1 MQLSNMD
8 LDSHT
13 TRPGS
18 SFDGRVEYVR
28 ALRERHVPQG
38 AADETDEAMED
49 ENDDHGNT
57 EIPSL
62 SHAESVTGIVDFLK
76 MDHIGCLQRGELW
89 DANAIQNTIL
99 DFLYKML
106 EKLTDQLP
114 LQGVSARLQPYLGM
128 SMNVQRTRIDG
139 KRRTDINGS
148 SNSMDDAEICFS
160 LDEGCMAQLAF
171 KTGVR
176 TFGAIEDC
184 KEE

>member
-89 DANAIQNTIL
+89 DANAIQGTSLI
-99 DFLYKML
+99 FLRTL
-106 EKLTDQLP
+106 ENPMEENSLHN
-114 LQGVSARLQPYLGM
+114 VSTQWQSYLGIFT
-128 SMNVQRTRIDG
+128 NVQQN
-139 KRRTDINGS
+139 RTDGRQQADI
-148 SNSMDDAEICFS
+148 
-160 LDEGCMAQLAF
+160 
-171 KTGVR
+171 K
-176 TFGAIEDC
+176 
-184 KEE
+184 